1 MAKLL
6 VVDDDRMFNEL
17 VCRAMREQGYA
28 VDSAQDY
35 AGARAL
41 AFVQDYD
48 ALVLDVHLPDGT
60 GLTLAQELRR
70 EGRTTPILL
79 LTGADKPADVVR
91 GLDAGADDY
100 LPKPFDLDVLS
111 ARVRALIRRGGAQPE
126 GPALAYGGLLLERG
140 QYRLTVDGRR
150 VACTPREFALLAFL
164 VQRAERVVTRTELLE
179 KVWEMRFDPGSNVV
193 DVHVA
198 RLRGKLRESG
208 ARPRLITVRGAGYML
223 TAVAS
228 DAA

>member
-17 VCRAMREQGYA
+17 VCRAMREQGHA
-28 VDSAQDY
+28 VDSAKDY

-41 AFVQDYD
+41 AFVQEYD
-48 ALVLDVHLPDGT
+48 AMVLDVHQPDGT
-60 GLTLAQELRR
+60 GLKLAQELRT
-70 EGRTTPILL
+70 EGHTTPILM
-79 LTGADKPADVVR
+79 LTGADKPTDVVR

-111 ARVRALIRRGGAQPE
+111 ARVRALLRRGGTQTE
-126 GPALAYGGLLLERG
+126 GPALAFGGLVLERG

-150 VACTPREFALLAFL
+150 VSCTPREFALLAYM

-179 KVWEMRFDPGSNVV
+179 KVWEMTFDPGSNVV
-193 DVHVA
+193 DVHMA

-208 ARPRLITVRGAGYML
+208 ARPRLLTVRGAGYML
-223 TAVAS
+223 TAGES
-228 DAA
+228 DDA